1 MAGLSSTL
9 TPCMATHTMETSL
22 LRTVCEYGAFHGIH
36 CLYMVKANYAEYNS
50 IRVVMHD
57 HENTRDSLA
66 TMAGPVLAL
75 SHHGKCTFNGLV
87 LWGKH
92 GSSAGSLMTC
102 RTADSCEY
110 GAKLCES
117 LTH

>member
-1 MAGLSSTL
+1 
-9 TPCMATHTMETSL
+9 
-22 LRTVCEYGAFHGIH
+22 
-36 CLYMVKANYAEYNS
+36 MV
-50 IRVVMHD
+50 IHD

-92 GSSAGSLMTC
+92 GDPAGSLVTC
-102 RTADSCEY
+102 RTAVSCARTPVLSQTPPVPCITAY
-110 GAKLCES
+110 RTHDTIAFTAIRNLQAASVGSES
-117 LTH
+117 IDTCVCFTWYD